1 MTIFKEYEI
10 VHNSEFKLRNKI
22 KSLVEKYVNEH
33 VGIVTEDDIGNPD
46 IIGKT
51 LKSEISWSL
60 NNYDNTISIFYSP
73 ITNRY
78 MDYWDDDK
86 EIKVAQKELLKYE

>member
-10 VHNSEFKLRNKI
+10 VRNSEFELRNKI

-33 VGIVTEDDIGNPD
+33 VGIVTEDDSGNPD

-73 ITNRY
+73 IANRY

-86 EIKVAQKELLKYE
+86 EIKITQKELLKYE